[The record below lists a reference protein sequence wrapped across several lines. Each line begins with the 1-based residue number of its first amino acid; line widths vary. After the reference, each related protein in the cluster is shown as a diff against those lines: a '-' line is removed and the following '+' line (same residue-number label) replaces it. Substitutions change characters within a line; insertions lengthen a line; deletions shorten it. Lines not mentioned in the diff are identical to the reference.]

1 MITGV
6 SAGDARSRNFST
18 AQPMH
23 SAKASTTAKERTVS
37 PAATI
42 RF

>member
-6 SAGDARSRNFST
+6 SADDAMSRNFSA

-23 SAKASTTAKERTVS
+23 STKTSTTAKERTAR